1 VLHTHSHTHTHT
13 HTKTHTH
20 ITVLSA
26 VNRSDAEMLKGCYK
40 HVTCLSAG
48 SRSGNSHPLESWS
61 RTCTYHL
68 PTRVLQECY
77 KCYKRFTGVF
87 DTHTHIHIRRHS
99 LTHTHTHP
107 HTQTLTHT
115 HTHTHT
121 FSTCGS
127 SSPCFFLLLFFLPST
142 TYVRGILQESYK
154 SVTRVLQECYTL
166 TAGSIAFRLRPP
178 CVRPVCYKSV
188 TRVLQ

>member
-1 VLHTHSHTHTHT
+1 MLPAYPLGVGVETLTLSNLGLELVL
-13 HTKTHTH
+13 
-20 ITVLSA
+20 IT
-26 VNRSDAEMLKGCYK
+26 C
-40 HVTCLSAG
+40 
-48 SRSGNSHPLESWS
+48 
-61 RTCTYHL
+61 
-68 PTRVLQECY
+68 LQECY
-77 KCYKRFTGVF
+77 KSVISVTSVSQEC
-87 DTHTHIHIRRHS
+87 S
-99 LTHTHTHP
+99 THTHTSTSADTHS
-107 HTQTLTHT
+107 HT